1 MKKILLFIMIALAS
15 ASAQADMALK
25 FLGTADAN
33 DLSQLAQEL
42 MADTGV
48 AVSGDFGCFE
58 LPVFDLESGNP
69 VGIGVDCLNIFDGD
83 DSGAMIEAI
92 TFFFLPRGTLVKHGG
107 TSVRPFWP
115 GVGDSGVTHMTGSIG
130 PAELDGN
137 NPPAAGTPC
146 ESTGGIVHTTKGMS
160 KFSDGATRLSGAVNL
175 SNAGA
180 GEITF
185 SCLFALSE

>member
-58 LPVFDLESGNP
+58 LPVFDLESGNS
-69 VGIGVDCLNIFDGD
+69 VGIGVDCLNIFGGD
-83 DSGAMIEAI
+83 DSIWFSLGQRVNESINEK
-92 TFFFLPRGTLVKHGG
+92 LCRGL
-107 TSVRPFWP
+107 
-115 GVGDSGVTHMTGSIG
+115 M
-130 PAELDGN
+130 LY
-137 NPPAAGTPC
+137 
-146 ESTGGIVHTTKGMS
+146 
-160 KFSDGATRLSGAVNL
+160 L
-175 SNAGA
+175 
-180 GEITF
+180 
-185 SCLFALSE
+185 